1 MENIQTIY
9 YTIKKAATDEEVF
22 NLYVANYRMTAI
34 LITWE
39 EPLLYIFETTK
50 FHYKSVILAI
60 YILIEMF
67 QLSMYCLSI
76 QFLNVFCPWNYM

>member
-34 LITWE
+34 LATWE
-39 EPLLYIFETTK
+39 EPLLHIFETTK

-60 YILIEMF
+60 YILIEML
-67 QLSMYCLSI
+67 QLSMY
-76 QFLNVFCPWNYM
+76 